1 MSRFFMVHCV
11 RSKILQFYTQ
21 ICIWIRPRIELYCFL
36 DVNLYIFF
44 LFSISYTTA
53 VTLESAIHYDLLKF
67 GAGIQ

>member
-44 LFSISYTTA
+44 IFNFLYHSCHSW
-53 VTLESAIHYDLLKF
+53 VCDTLWSA
-67 GAGIQ
+67 